1 MTLCVTAAHPWRLF
15 YLDKSTRK
23 WGGIPQCG
31 MQLPSDRP
39 RVAVDA
45 SRTLKRAL
53 CRATSWL
60 GSARVCS
67 SGSVSNKPSFPT
79 TDHYLV
85 VVGSCIGSLDQIQ
98 YESLAHIVAKTQDP
112 LAVQSGVPLLPVE
125 RSSARAWA
133 LLLVALPTPTAH
145 YRTTR
150 RGSGAFR
157 PTCA

>member
-1 MTLCVTAAHPWRLF
+1 MLCVTAAHPWRLF

-67 SGSVSNKPSFPT
+67 SGSVSNKLSFHT
-79 TDHYLV
+79 VDHYPV

-133 LLLVALPTPTAH
+133 LLLVALPTSTAH

-150 RGSGAFR
+150 RRVLVS
-157 PTCA
+157 